1 MKFLKDTWGFQHAGF
16 LIAHT
21 LFYLLWINGL
31 LLLWN
36 RKSQTNLQ
44 PAESVTK
51 MPNFFY
57 QFFYDANEKMKRQTS
72 NGKLFADL
80 RHLHLLSEISVI
92 LDWKDSPLPS
102 SASFTPSSDKT
113 TTRKKSRK
121 KMTQNHYRI
130 LCFFYFSFTTLF
142 FCLHHL
148 TVNGRSLYFL

>member
-51 MPNFFY
+51 MPKFLLPIFLWCKWKDEKTNK
-57 QFFYDANEKMKRQTS
+57 QWKTLCRSSAPSSSLRNEC
-72 NGKLFADL
+72 NGWLKGFPIT
-80 RHLHLLSEISVI
+80 LLSQLHPLIWQNNNQEKKQKENDTKSLQNIVFFFIFLLQHCFSVCTI
-92 LDWKDSPLPS
+92 
-102 SASFTPSSDKT
+102 
-113 TTRKKSRK
+113 
-121 KMTQNHYRI
+121 
-130 LCFFYFSFTTLF
+130 
-142 FCLHHL
+142 
-148 TVNGRSLYFL
+148 